1 MEDGVIC
8 FLGIGSNVGNPA
20 SNCAAAVKCIS
31 DVDGV
36 RVLRCSSLYK
46 TQPVGLEEQDWFVNG
61 VIEIRPMLRLR
72 ALMDAMQRVE
82 DEMGRLRGEKW
93 GPRIIDIDILLY
105 GQAVMEEEG
114 LVVPHSELHKRR
126 FVLVPLNEIAP
137 CAIHPA
143 FGISVKGLLDRLQ
156 DKNKVEWL
164 SGEWGRPFI

>member
-1 MEDGVIC
+1 MDDGVIS

-20 SNCAAAVKCIS
+20 SNCDAAVKRIS
-31 DVDGV
+31 DIDGI
-36 RVLRCSSLYK
+36 RALRCSSLYK
-46 TQPVGLEEQDWFVNG
+46 TQPVGFEEQDWFVNG
-61 VIEIRPMLRLR
+61 VIEIRTRLRPR
-72 ALMDAMQRVE
+72 ALMKAVHRVE

-105 GQAVMEEEG
+105 GQVVMEEKG

-156 DKNKVEWL
+156 DENKVDVL
-164 SGEWGRPFI
+164 VRSQN

>member
-1 MEDGVIC
+1 MDDGVIC
-8 FLGIGSNVGNPA
+8 FLGIGSNVGNPS
-20 SNCAAAVKCIS
+20 SNCVAAVKRIS
-31 DVDGV
+31 DIDGV
-36 RVLRCSSLYK
+36 RALRCSSLYK
-46 TQPVGLEEQDWFVNG
+46 TQPVGFEKQDWFVNG
-61 VIEIRPMLRLR
+61 VIEIRTMLRPR
-72 ALMDAMQRVE
+72 ALMNAMQRVE

-114 LVVPHSELHKRR
+114 LVIPHAELHKRH